1 MQIIPTPDGL
11 SFNSDRLRNFS
22 HFLHLLCSTISKEP
36 PDDFRVT
43 HNIYYTDTVYPT
55 MSVFSLNLDTKPYK
69 YQIVEYHQKSKLKTM
84 SS

>member
-1 MQIIPTPDGL
+1 MLIFDK
-11 SFNSDRLRNFS
+11 R
-22 HFLHLLCSTISKEP
+22 
-36 PDDFRVT
+36 

-55 MSVFSLNLDTKPYK
+55 MSVFSLKLDTKPYK